1 MKIVMIVGSIRK
13 ESYNQQVA
21 DFMTKRFKD
30 KMTIEQLDI
39 KSLPFFNQDEEE
51 DPPETVK
58 IFKNKIKEA
67 DGVLVVT
74 PEYNHSVPGMLK
86 NAIDWV
92 SRGDRVMTGKPV
104 MIVGATPGFLGTVR
118 CQIHLRQIMAAPG
131 VGGRVLPGNEVLIG
145 GVNKKLDGE
154 GGMTDTAT
162 VDFLDTVTDNFV
174 KFVEA

>member
-1 MKIVMIVGSIRK
+1 MMVGSIRK
-13 ESYNQQVA
+13 ASYNQQVA

-39 KSLPFFNQDEEE
+39 KNLPLFDQDEEE
-51 DPPETVK
+51 DPPEIVK

-67 DGVLVVT
+67 DGVLFVT
-74 PEYNHSVPGMLK
+74 PEYNHSVPGILK

-118 CQIHLRQIMAAPG
+118 CQIQAAPG

-145 GVNKKLDGE
+145 GVNKKLDGD
-154 GGMTDTAT
+154 GGLTDTAT
-162 VDFLDTVTDNFV
+162 VDFPDTVTDNFV